1 MATSSESP
9 STQARQRL
17 REQLPTVDALS
28 GQVLTP
34 PLGMRDLLP
43 PESRARRRVSEQLQ
57 RVFDAHGYE
66 LVTTPLFERVE
77 VFERGLSLDPRDL
90 VRFVE
95 PDTGDI
101 AALRPDMT
109 PQIARVVSTRL
120 TDLPAPWRVRYEGT
134 VIRRRRGRARRERQI
149 AQVGVELIGV
159 AGVDADVEV
168 ILCCARAVEAAGLR
182 DYRIELSEVGVGRAM
197 LAGLVS
203 DLPPAA
209 VEALARKDETQL
221 RVALAGVGANAEVVE
236 RVTALL
242 HMHGGVEIIARAA
255 SLVAGS
261 GAEAHLDSLRAVAE
275 RLQQCGLGD
284 RLGIDLGEVRGAQ
297 YYTGVSF
304 ALYAAGPGEAL
315 ASGGRYDDLLARYGR
330 PQPAT
335 GAGIDVENLLS
346 ALDRAGHAWRQR
358 DEVRVCVI
366 GSDAASVGKLCDGLR
381 AAQVAAAALPG
392 FDLDGATRYAQA
404 WGLDAVLVADLS
416 RVVARRIGDG
426 TEREWPVP
434 PTKAD
439 LEALPSWVCAARKE

>member
-1 MATSSESP
+1 MASSSESP
-9 STQARQRL
+9 SNSARRQL
-17 REQLPTVDALS
+17 REQPPTVEALS

-66 LVTTPLFERVE
+66 LVTTPIFERVE

-120 TDLPAPWRVRYEGT
+120 ADLPAPWRMRYEGT

-159 AGVDADVEV
+159 ASVDADVEV
-168 ILCCARAVEAAGLR
+168 ILCCARALEAAGLR

-197 LAGLVS
+197 LAGLGAE
-203 DLPPAA
+203 LPPSAF
-209 VEALARKDETQL
+209 EALARKDETQL
-221 RVALAGVGANAEVVE
+221 RRALGDLGASSGVVE
-236 RVTALL
+236 RVTSLL
-242 HMHGGVEIIARAA
+242 HMHGGVDVIARAA

-275 RLQQCGLGD
+275 RLQLCGLGD
-284 RLGIDLGEVRGAQ
+284 RLGVDLGEVRGAQ

-304 ALYAAGPGEAL
+304 AMYAAGPGEAL

-366 GSDAASVGKLCDGLR
+366 STDGSSLDGLCYALR
-381 AAQVAAAALPG
+381 SAQIAAAALPG
-392 FDLDGATRYAQA
+392 FDLDGATRYALA
-404 WGLDAVLVADLS
+404 WGLDAVLVADRS
-416 RVVARRIGDG
+416 RVLARRIGDG
-426 TEREWPVP
+426 TEREWPMP
-434 PTKAD
+434 ATTED